1 MSRLG
6 FTAIAAALLA
16 ACTTQPIVSQPT
28 APPSGPATTAT
39 SLAMPAATATPF
51 RSASRVVLR
60 SSSLSLIVEDPAT
73 ALAEF
78 EPVIEEAGG
87 FISSA
92 SSWPAY
98 EGTDYASL
106 SARVPPE
113 ALPELRRAALELAN
127 QIQSQS
133 SYSQDVT
140 VEYNALLER
149 LLDIRET
156 EGRLL
161 QFVPAAGEPAFGR
174 SVILLSEL
182 LRQERRNLES
192 QIQSYDDRAELASL
206 DITFNGMPSPL
217 VPFETGTP
225 TPIAI
230 R

>member
-1 MSRLG
+1 
-6 FTAIAAALLA
+6 
-16 ACTTQPIVSQPT
+16 
-28 APPSGPATTAT
+28 
-39 SLAMPAATATPF
+39 
-51 RSASRVVLR
+51 
-60 SSSLSLIVEDPAT
+60 
-73 ALAEF
+73 
-78 EPVIEEAGG
+78 
-87 FISSA
+87 
-92 SSWPAY
+92 
-98 EGTDYASL
+98 
-106 SARVPPE
+106 VPPE